1 MSVAAY
7 PIADWDDAYAN
18 TIHIPDGAAYP
29 ARWTAR
35 AEAFRK
41 TLASAGKARID
52 LAYGPAP
59 RNRLD
64 LFYPAGPRKGLVVFI
79 HGGFWKAFDKSTWSH
94 LAEGS
99 LNAGFAVAMPSYTL
113 CPDARIAG
121 IAKEIAAAIEFAAT
135 RVRGEIPLCGHS
147 AGGQLA
153 TRMICEA
160 SPLGDATASRIARI
174 VSISGLHD
182 LRPLM
187 ATKMNEALRIDPQ
200 EAKLESPALLAPR
213 PRQSVVCWVGA
224 DERPEFIRQSRILA
238 EMWKG
243 FDTRMTLVEEPGR
256 HHFNVI
262 DGLVDDGSSADP
274 GAARRAERT
283 TTSAVIASGAKQ
295 SKDRDVC

>member
-1 MSVAAY
+1 VSVAPY

-18 TIHIPDGAAYP
+18 TVHIPDGPAYP
-29 ARWTAR
+29 QRWATQARTFREAKTAAGR
-35 AEAFRK
+35 AR
-41 TLASAGKARID
+41 LD

-64 LFYPAGPRKGLVVFI
+64 LFYPDGPHKGLVVFI

-94 LAEGS
+94 LAAGS
-99 LNAGFAVAMPSYTL
+99 LNLGLAVAIPSYTL
-113 CPDARIAG
+113 CPGLRVAEIAR
-121 IAKEIAAAIEFAAT
+121 EIAAAIAFAANE
-135 RVRGEIPLCGHS
+135 VPGEIRLCGHS

-153 TRMICEA
+153 ARMICEA
-160 SPLGDATASRIARI
+160 SPLGDDTIARIARI

-187 ATKMNEALRIDPQ
+187 ATKMNETLGIEAQ

-213 PRQSVVCWVGA
+213 PNQSVACWVGA

-243 FDTRMTLVEEPGR
+243 FDARMTMVEEPGR

-262 DGLVDDGSSADP
+262 DGLAEP
-274 GAARRAERT
+274 GHPLTRALL
-283 TTSAVIASGAKQ
+283 G
-295 SKDRDVC
+295 D

>member
-1 MSVAAY
+1 VSVTPY

-35 AEAFRK
+35 AETFREE
-41 TLASAGKARID
+41 LARAGKARID

-64 LFYPAGPRKGLVVFI
+64 LFYPQGRPSGLVVFI
-79 HGGFWKAFDKSTWSH
+79 HGGYWRAFDKSTWSH
-94 LAEGS
+94 LAKGS

-113 CPDARIAG
+113 CPDARIAE
-121 IAKEIAAAIEFAAT
+121 IAKEIAAAIEWAANE
-135 RVRGEIPLCGHS
+135 VQGEILLCGHS

-160 SPLGDATASRIARI
+160 SPLGDEAISRIARI

-182 LRPLM
+182 LRPLI
-187 ATKMNEALRIDPQ
+187 ATKMNEALRLDTQ
-200 EAKLESPALLAPR
+200 EAKLESPALLAPHM
-213 PRQSVVCWVGA
+213 RQSVVCWVGA

-238 EMWKG
+238 GMWKG
-243 FDTRMTLVEEPGR
+243 FDVRMTLTEEPGR

-262 DGLVDDGSSADP
+262 DGL
-274 GAARRAERT
+274 AEPDHPLT
-283 TTSAVIASGAKQ
+283 LALLGG
-295 SKDRDVC
+295 

>member
-1 MSVAAY
+1 VSVTLY

-29 ARWTAR
+29 ARWAAR
-35 AEAFRK
+35 AEAFREEL
-41 TLASAGKARID
+41 TAVGKARID

-64 LFYPAGPRKGLVVFI
+64 LFYPEGSHKGLVVFI
-79 HGGFWKAFDKSTWSH
+79 HGGFWKAFDKSYWSH
-94 LAEGS
+94 LAKGS

-113 CPDARIAG
+113 CPDLRIAE
-121 IAKEIAAAIEFAAT
+121 IAKEIAAAIEFAAKEIP
-135 RVRGEIPLCGHS
+135 GEILLSGHS

-160 SPLGDATASRIARI
+160 SPLSDVTASRIARI

-182 LRPLM
+182 LRPLI
-187 ATKMNEALRIDPQ
+187 ATKMNEALRVDEQ
-200 EAKLESPALLAPR
+200 EAKQESPVLLAPR
-213 PRQSVVCWVGA
+213 PNQSVVCWVGA

-238 EMWKG
+238 GMWRG
-243 FDTRMTLVEEPGR
+243 FDTRMTLIEEPGR

-262 DGLVDDGSSADP
+262 DGLAEP
-274 GAARRAERT
+274 GHPLTLALL
-283 TTSAVIASGAKQ
+283 GG
-295 SKDRDVC
+295 

>member
-1 MSVAAY
+1 VSVALY

-35 AEAFRK
+35 AEAFREE
-41 TLASAGKARID
+41 LAAVGKARID

-64 LFYPAGPRKGLVVFI
+64 LFYPEGPCKGLVVFI
-79 HGGFWKAFDKSTWSH
+79 HGGFWKAFDKSYWSH
-94 LAEGS
+94 LAKGS
-99 LNAGFAVAMPSYTL
+99 LNSGFAVAMPSYTL
-113 CPDARIAG
+113 CPDLRIAEIG
-121 IAKEIAAAIEFAAT
+121 KEIAAAIECAAKE
-135 RVRGEIPLCGHS
+135 VPGEIRLCGHS

-160 SPLGDATASRIARI
+160 SPLSDGTISRIARI

-187 ATKMNEALRIDPQ
+187 ATKMNEALRVDEQ
-200 EAKLESPALLAPR
+200 EAKQESPALLAPR
-213 PRQSVVCWVGA
+213 PNQSVVCWVGA
-224 DERPEFIRQSRILA
+224 DERPEFIRQSHILA
-238 EMWKG
+238 GIWKG
-243 FDTRMTLVEEPGR
+243 FDTRMTLMEEPSR

-262 DGLVDDGSSADP
+262 DGL
-274 GAARRAERT
+274 AEPDHPLALALLR
-283 TTSAVIASGAKQ
+283 G
-295 SKDRDVC
+295 

>member
-1 MSVAAY
+1 VSVAAY

-18 TIHIPDGAAYP
+18 TIHIPDGPAYP
-29 ARWTAR
+29 PRWA
-35 AEAFRK
+35 AQAQAFRVEQ
-41 TLASAGKARID
+41 TAAGKARVD

-64 LFYPAGPRKGLVVFI
+64 LFYPEGPQKGLVVFI
-79 HGGFWKAFDKSTWSH
+79 HGGFWKAFDKSSWSH
-94 LAEGS
+94 LAAGS
-99 LNAGFAVAMPSYTL
+99 RNAGFAIAIPSYTL
-113 CPDARIAG
+113 CPELRIAG
-121 IAKEIAAAIEFAAT
+121 IGKEIAAAIEFAAKQ
-135 RVRGEIPLCGHS
+135 VLGEIRLCGHS

-160 SPLGDATASRIARI
+160 SPLSDDTISRIARI

-187 ATKMNEALRIDPQ
+187 ATKMNETLGIEAQ

-213 PRQSVVCWVGA
+213 PHQSVACWVGA

-243 FDTRMTLVEEPGR
+243 LDARMTMVKEPGR

-262 DGLVDDGSSADP
+262 DGLAEP
-274 GAARRAERT
+274 GHPLTQALL
-283 TTSAVIASGAKQ
+283 GG
-295 SKDRDVC
+295 